1 MRKPAMTHPVL
12 VLRGLLAVAA
22 APVSSAV
29 EILRWGRMP
38 LAVPVKVGQGG
49 IVFIDRNVRVGVPAG
64 VGERLRVQSA
74 GGAVYL
80 RASEPIEPKIGRASC
95 RERVCQYV

>member
-1 MRKPAMTHPVL
+1 MKHPVL
-12 VLRGLLAVAA
+12 TLLGLLAVAA
-22 APVSSAV
+22 APAVQAV
-29 EILRWGRMP
+29 EILRWERMP
-38 LAVPVKVGQGG
+38 LAVPLKVGHER

-80 RASEPIEPKIGRASC
+80 RASEPIEPTRLQLQDADTGALILLD
-95 RERVCQYV
+95 